1 MDPCSSRR
9 LRMKKA
15 EVTDLVRSRVTRD
28 MHTVFGEAHIV
39 LLRKTSGLRSPGRK
53 VVEEDRV
60 IPGVGTP

>member
-1 MDPCSSRR
+1 
-9 LRMKKA
+9 MKKA